1 MIIISRRTSIIP
13 AVHTSTGREKQ
24 NNVPGARRAHVP
36 INISPLSQISA
47 GLRFALPISPLSQI
61 SAGLRFALPIA
72 RSGPLA
78 SPLIVN

>member
-47 GLRFALPISPLSQI
+47 GLRFALPI
-61 SAGLRFALPIA
+61 A